1 MDIYVYMLRC
11 ADGSY
16 YVGLTKAGLDKRVFG
31 HSTGA
36 FKGYT
41 SNRLPVTSV
50 WSEQFLSLKDAISC
64 ERRLKGWRRAK
75 KEALIRG
82 TVVRYPSCRGRRA
95 KTLVL
100 RQAQDEGFGFFFF
113 FRRSG

>member
-16 YVGLTKAGLDKRVFG
+16 YVGLTKAGLDKRFFE

-41 SNRLPVTSV
+41 SNRLPVTLV
-50 WSEQFLSLKDAISC
+50 WSEQFLSLKDAIAC

-82 TVVRYPSCRGRRA
+82 DYDALPELSRTARQNPPPS
-95 KTLVL
+95 TS
-100 RQAQDEGFGFFFF
+100 
-113 FRRSG
+113 SG